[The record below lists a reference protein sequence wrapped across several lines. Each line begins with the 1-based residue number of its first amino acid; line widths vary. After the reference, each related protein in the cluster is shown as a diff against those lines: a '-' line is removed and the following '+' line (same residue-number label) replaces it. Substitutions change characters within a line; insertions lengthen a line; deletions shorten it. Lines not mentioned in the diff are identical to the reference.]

1 MGRRNKVILFGS
13 RSIGSILD
21 AGMKKI
27 AVLLGITALI
37 ARPGSVLAQGPAAPD
52 RTFAIDAPRLEDVE
66 VRIDGDLSEPVWQNA
81 AVLDNFTQFE
91 PAEGTPASERTEVL
105 VFYTPQALYLGIRAY
120 TRDPSRIR
128 ATLAER
134 DKIQRDDNI
143 QILLDTFYDR
153 RRAFS
158 FSVNA
163 LGIQQ
168 DGMFRGDRV
177 DSNPDFLYSS
187 RGKVTAEGYVVEVRI
202 PFKSLKFPSAASQ
215 TWGLNIIRN
224 IAATGAGEAWAPISR
239 SNPSR
244 LAQSGTLVQI
254 RDLRPGRLLQVNPTL
269 TGKREGELRNGH
281 FVRDDFE
288 PDLGGNLK
296 YGLTSNLTL
305 DATINPD
312 FSQIEADADQI
323 AVNERFALFFP
334 EKRPFFL
341 EGADIFATP
350 EPLVYTRRI
359 VDPIAGVKL
368 TGKAGAFNVGYLGAL
383 DESPLTGGVAS
394 RFAPDTTRALFNI
407 ARLQRDIGEGSSLG
421 AVFTDREAGSEFNR
435 VVGVDGRLRFRNAYT
450 WQWQA
455 AGSWTGEWTPAAA
468 GADTVIESSLGHLVQ
483 TALDR
488 TGRQWGFRV
497 QMKDV
502 PEDFRASSGFIRRT
516 GVTDFF
522 GVNRF
527 SFFGQPGALLESWGI
542 FLSANRI
549 YGGRD
554 FWQGEAADEGS
565 ANLRFNFNLR
575 GNNRIGAG
583 VGRRFFVL
591 DPERYGRYRFVGVDG
606 DTLRGSA
613 AVRPVAELRGLHS
626 VSLEGS
632 SSYWKTVSLHAE
644 IGWEETP
651 IFAEGTRG
659 EQLSL
664 QGGAQLRPTDALRVE
679 AGLRHVRLERAEDG
693 SLYSTAT
700 LPRFKA
706 EYQVTRSIALRSV
719 LQYSIEEVDL
729 LRTPLGIPYLGPVYV
744 RRTPLVDG
752 VQTNPLR
759 LDLLFSYQPSPGTVV
774 FLGYAR
780 SIQDEGAFRIPS
792 LEPRADGLF
801 VKVSYLFRT

>member
-1 MGRRNKVILFGS
+1 
-13 RSIGSILD
+13 
-21 AGMKKI
+21 
-27 AVLLGITALI
+27 
-37 ARPGSVLAQGPAAPD
+37 
-52 RTFAIDAPRLEDVE
+52 
-66 VRIDGDLSEPVWQNA
+66 
-81 AVLDNFTQFE
+81 
-91 PAEGTPASERTEVL
+91 
-105 VFYTPQALYLGIRAY
+105 
-120 TRDPSRIR
+120 
-128 ATLAER
+128 
-134 DKIQRDDNI
+134 
-143 QILLDTFYDR
+143 
-153 RRAFS
+153 
-158 FSVNA
+158 
-163 LGIQQ
+163 
-168 DGMFRGDRV
+168 MFRGDRV
-177 DSNPDFLYSS
+177 DFSPDFLYSS
-187 RGKVTAEGYVVEVRI
+187 RGRVTPEGYVVEVRI
-202 PFKSLKFPSAASQ
+202 PFKSLKFPATSSQ

-244 LAQSGTLVQI
+244 LAQSGTLI
-254 RDLRPGRLLQVNPTL
+254 RIRELRPGRLLEVNPTL
-269 TGKREGELRNGH
+269 TGKREGELRDGS
-281 FVRDDFE
+281 FVRSNFE
-288 PDLGGNLK
+288 PDMGGNLK

-350 EPLVYTRRI
+350 EQLVYTRRI
-359 VDPIAGVKL
+359 VDPIAGIKL

-394 RFAPDTTRALFNI
+394 RYAPDTTRALFNI

-421 AVFTDREAGSEFNR
+421 AVFTDRQAGGEFNR
-435 VVGVDGRLRFRNAYT
+435 VLGADGRFRFQSVYT
-450 WQWQA
+450 WHWQV
-455 AGSWTGEWTPAAA
+455 AGSWTAEWAPTLA
-468 GADTVIESSLGHLVQ
+468 GADTTIGSSLGHLFQ
-483 TALDR
+483 TGLDR
-488 TGRQWGFRV
+488 TGRKWGFRV

-502 PEDFRASSGFIRRT
+502 PNDFRASSGFIRRT

-527 SFFGQPGALLESWGI
+527 NFFGEPGALLETWGV

-549 YGGRD
+549 YGGRN
-554 FWQGEAADEGS
+554 FWQGDAADEGS
-565 ANLRFNFNLR
+565 ASLRWNFNLR
-575 GNNRIGAG
+575 GNNRVALG

-591 DPERYGRYRFVGVDG
+591 DPERYRRYRWVGLDG
-606 DTLRGSA
+606 DTLFGNA
-613 AVRPVAELRGLHS
+613 AVRPVAELRGLQG

-632 SSYWKTVSLHAE
+632 SSYLKTVSLHAE
-644 IGWEETP
+644 IGWDETP

-679 AGLRHVRLERAEDG
+679 AGLRHIRLKRARDG

-706 EYQVTRSIALRSV
+706 EYQVTRSVALRSV
-719 LQYSIEEVDL
+719 VQYSIEEVDM
-729 LRTPLGIPYLGPVYV
+729 LRTPEGVPYVGPVYV
-744 RRTPLVDG
+744 RRTSPVDG

-774 FLGYAR
+774 FVGYAR
-780 SIQDEGAFRIPS
+780 SIQDQGAFRVPS